1 MKTELKKQAE
11 LIIDV
16 CNAKVFAQQILDPI
30 LSFGN
35 NGIGLTKMFIN
46 RAENKIKLEIFKV
59 TDKER
64 YFKFMGKIYD
74 AAAKWNASHNMFEE
88 VAKIME
94 DTICGEA
101 QNKTTKCGELTK
113 RRFHAEVRKLK
124 AVCEQEG
131 WELSH
136 YDLSRPD
143 WVCVLSE
150 SDYELE
156 SDMYECSENNE
167 NYFLSPKEYNQY
179 KEKYA

>member
-16 CNAKVFAQQILDPI
+16 CNARTFAQQILDPI

-35 NGIGLTKMFIN
+35 NGIGLTKLSMN
-46 RAENKIKLEIFKV
+46 QAENKIKLEIFTV

-74 AAAKWNASHNMFEE
+74 AAAKWNASHNMIEE

-101 QNKTTKCGELTK
+101 QNKTTKCGGTHKTK
-113 RRFHAEVRKLK
+113 IPRRGKK
-124 AVCEQEG
+124 A
-131 WELSH
+131 
-136 YDLSRPD
+136 
-143 WVCVLSE
+143 
-150 SDYELE
+150 
-156 SDMYECSENNE
+156 
-167 NYFLSPKEYNQY
+167 
-179 KEKYA
+179 